1 MLDDKIKRII
11 EYLAENAWCESVW
24 LSPDPAW
31 NVEVT
36 SLLDEI
42 TAAYGVEK
50 SDVAAVFNTK
60 REEVENPKEAKKKA
74 KEIAKKRKRTEE
86 LKKLFEKP

>member
-24 LSPDPAW
+24 LSPTPAW

-50 SDVAAVFNTK
+50 EDVGAVFNAK
-60 REEVENPKEAKKKA
+60 REEVEKPKET
-74 KEIAKKRKRTEE
+74 AKKRKRTEE